1 MQLNQIHRYKIAG
14 YLLLPAAHSACTTQ
28 TKLEEGVNQRV
39 SVCIQESH
47 SRKESKIQ
55 ISAIW
60 GESKGHWSENNTRK
74 TPLQFGRTGT
84 RSVSSHTMLGGE
96 KFVAAH
102 GRTGYPHRHR
112 LKFKVEVWY

>member
-1 MQLNQIHRYKIAG
+1 MQLNQIHKIAG
-14 YLLLPAAHSACTTQ
+14 YLLLPAAHSAGTTQ
-28 TKLEEGVNQRV
+28 TKLEEGVNRRV

-47 SRKESKIQ
+47 SRRESKIQ

-60 GESKGHWSENNTRK
+60 GESKGHWSENTRK

-84 RSVSSHTMLGGE
+84 RSVSSHTTLGAE